1 MKEQLELLIK
11 FQMFDVALVRAQK
24 IKEDH
29 PHQTKHIEEAV
40 ERERKELQTQE
51 KQLEEIK
58 KKRIQKEQ
66 DLAIEEE
73 KVRKAKE
80 RLNAVKTNK
89 EYHAALKE
97 IEVLESHNSILE
109 EAILLVMEQS
119 DQGTRNLHSLET
131 RFKQTLKKAEED
143 SNALNHQL
151 EEALK
156 EIEAQQQLRE
166 ALVAQIAPELLDQ
179 YHKIRQKR
187 GDPVVVPVEDS
198 CCQGCH
204 MNIPPQV
211 FNEVKKCQ
219 TIIKCPHCS
228 RLLYWV
234 KNHESVSL
242 TSHPHPQ

>member
-1 MKEQLELLIK
+1 VKEQLELLIK

-51 KQLEEIK
+51 KQVEEIK
-58 KKRIQKEQ
+58 KKRIQKDQ
-66 DLAIEEE
+66 
-73 KVRKAKE
+73 
-80 RLNAVKTNK
+80 
-89 EYHAALKE
+89 YHAALKE

-109 EAILLVMEQS
+109 ETILLVMEQS

-204 MNIPPQV
+204 MNI
-211 FNEVKKCQ
+211 
-219 TIIKCPHCS
+219 KCPHCS
-228 RLLYWV
+228 RILYWV